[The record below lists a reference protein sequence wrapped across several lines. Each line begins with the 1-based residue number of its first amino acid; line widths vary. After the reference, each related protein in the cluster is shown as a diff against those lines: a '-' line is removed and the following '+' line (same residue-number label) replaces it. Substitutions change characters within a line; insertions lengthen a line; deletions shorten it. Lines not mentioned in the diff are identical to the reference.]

1 VTGGA
6 SGKGREIHM
15 LKELGITNFAIIDRL
30 DLALHDGLNVISGE
44 TGAGKSILIGA
55 IGLLLGER
63 ASSDLIRSD
72 EDAAV
77 VEAVFDIG
85 SFKSLKTK
93 LHDMGFRPGRE
104 LVVKRVVSRSGKN
117 RVYIDGNLATVA
129 MLGEI
134 SEALV
139 NICSQHEHQ
148 ALLNPDSHIDILD
161 EFGNLGKQ
169 RNGYSAL
176 FEEYQKLRAKRDDLA
191 ARNRNRAER
200 EEFLRFQVSEI
211 EKAALKPG
219 EDASLQEEK
228 KILANAA
235 KLTELAQQSYEI
247 LYGQEDPVLG
257 QVSRVTGHIRE
268 IRRIDPSFSVSD
280 EEMKSLAIQLEDAA
294 RGLRDYLGKIPSN
307 PARLEEI
314 DDRLEAIGRLKKKYG
329 GSIES
334 VLKTGQSLKAELEGL
349 SSAAEDI
356 KSLEQELG
364 KKKTDLLGQA
374 DKLSSERKRV
384 AAAMEK
390 AIEEEIHGLKMEK
403 ARFKVFFIESPLDEE
418 GSALFHSRGIDQLE
432 FYLSTNVGEKV
443 KPLNRIASGGEL
455 SRIVLAMK
463 KVLARADAVGTVIFD
478 EVDSGIGGATAEIVG
493 RKLRD
498 ISKHH
503 QVICITHLPQ
513 IASFGHTHYR
523 VAKSVSDGRTRT
535 EVKTLSDEERLEEI
549 TRMLGG
555 VEITDKTR
563 AAAREMLKAAN
574 KRD

>member
-1 VTGGA
+1 
-6 SGKGREIHM
+6 M

-30 DLALHDGLNVISGE
+30 NLAFHDGLNVISGE

-55 IGLLLGER
+55 IGLLLGDR

-72 EDAAV
+72 EDSAI
-77 VEAVFDIG
+77 VEAAFDIG
-85 SFKSLKTK
+85 PYKLLQTK
-93 LHDMGFRPGRE
+93 LNTMGFRPGRE

-148 ALLNPDSHIDILD
+148 VLLDPESHIDILD
-161 EFGNLGKQ
+161 EFGNLGAQ
-169 RNGYSAL
+169 RRAFAALHEGYQGLKARL
-176 FEEYQKLRAKRDDLA
+176 DDLA
-191 ARNRNRAER
+191 AKNRNRAER

-219 EDASLQEEK
+219 EDLSLQEEK
-228 KILANAA
+228 KILSNAV
-235 KLTELAQQSYEI
+235 KLAELARESYEI
-247 LYGQEDPVLG
+247 LYGKEESVLG
-257 QVSRVTGHIRE
+257 QLSRVTGHIRE
-268 IRRIDPSFSVSD
+268 IRRIDPNVKISD

-294 RGLRDYLGKIPSN
+294 RGLRDYLNKIPSD
-307 PARLEEI
+307 PSRLEEI
-314 DDRLEAIGRLKKKYG
+314 DDRLEVLGRLKKKYG

-334 VLKTGQSLKAELEGL
+334 VLKTGQSLKSELDGL
-349 SSAAEDI
+349 SNVAGEME
-356 KSLEQELG
+356 SLEQELNL
-364 KKKTDLLGQA
+364 KKASLQVLGGT
-374 DKLSSERKRV
+374 LSLERRRV
-384 AAAMEK
+384 AASMEK
-390 AIEEEIHGLKMEK
+390 AIEGEIHDLMMEK
-403 ARFKVFFIESPLDEE
+403 ARFQVSFKEPQLDDEKAPL
-418 GSALFHSRGIDQLE
+418 LHSRGVDHLE
-432 FYLSTNVGEKV
+432 FYLSTNVGEQL

-463 KVLARADAVGTVIFD
+463 KVLARAGSVGTVIFD

-498 ISKHH
+498 IARNH

-513 IASFGHTHYR
+513 IASFGQTHYR
-523 VAKSVSDGRTRT
+523 VVKSVNDGRTRT
-535 EVKTLSDEERLEEI
+535 DVRSLAEDERLEEI

-563 AAAREMLKAAN
+563 AAAKEMLKAARR
-574 KRD
+574 KD

>member
-1 VTGGA
+1 
-6 SGKGREIHM
+6 M

-30 DLALHDGLNVISGE
+30 NLALHDGLNVISGE

-85 SFKSLKTK
+85 AFKNLKAR
-93 LHDMGFRPGRE
+93 LQEMGFRPGRE

-117 RVYIDGNLATVA
+117 RVYVDGNLATVT

-148 ALLNPDSHIDILD
+148 VLLNPDSHIDILD

-169 RNGYSAL
+169 RSAYTAL
-176 FEEYQKLRAKRDDLA
+176 YDEFQRLKAKRDDLA
-191 ARNRNRAER
+191 AKNRNRADR
-200 EEFLRFQVSEI
+200 EEFLRFQVGEI
-211 EKAALKPG
+211 EKADLKPG

-228 KILANAA
+228 KILLNAA
-235 KLTELAQQSYEI
+235 KLTELVTESYEI
-247 LYGQEDPVLG
+247 LYGQEEPVLG
-257 QVSRVTGHIRE
+257 QLNRVTGHIRD
-268 IRRIDPSFSVSD
+268 IRRIDPNFNVSD
-280 EEMKSLAIQLEDAA
+280 EEMKSLSIQLEDAA

-314 DDRLEAIGRLKKKYG
+314 DDRLETIGRLKKKYG
-329 GSIES
+329 ASIES
-334 VLKTGQSLKAELEGL
+334 VLKTGETLKAELEGL
-349 SSAAEDI
+349 SSVAGDI
-356 KSLEQELG
+356 KLLEEELG
-364 KKKTDLLGQA
+364 KKKADLLERA
-374 DKLSSERKRV
+374 DKLSSERRRV
-384 AAAMEK
+384 ASAMEK
-390 AIEEEIHGLKMEK
+390 AIEGEIHDLMMEK
-403 ARFKVFFIESPLDEE
+403 ARFTVVFIEPALDDD
-418 GSALFHSRGIDQLE
+418 GSALLHSKGVDQLE
-432 FYLSTNVGEKV
+432 FYLSTNVGEQL

-463 KVLARADAVGTVIFD
+463 KVLARAGSVGTVIFD

-498 ISKHH
+498 ISRSH

-513 IASFGHTHYR
+513 IASFGSTHYQVIKR
-523 VAKSVSDGRTRT
+523 VSDGRTRT
-535 EVKTLSDEERLEEI
+535 EVKTLTEDERLEEI

-555 VEITDKTR
+555 VEISDKTR
-563 AAAREMLKAAN
+563 AAAKEMLKAARR
-574 KRD
+574 KE

>member
-1 VTGGA
+1 
-6 SGKGREIHM
+6 M

-72 EDAAV
+72 EDSAV
-77 VEAVFDIG
+77 VEAIFDIG
-85 SFKSLKTK
+85 PFKNLKTR
-93 LHDMGFRPGRE
+93 LHEMGFHPGRE

-117 RVYIDGNLATVA
+117 RVYVDGNLATVS

-148 ALLNPDSHIDILD
+148 VLLNPDSHIDILD
-161 EFGNLGKQ
+161 EFGNLAKQ
-169 RNGYSAL
+169 RSAYAAL
-176 FEEYQKLRAKRDDLA
+176 FEEYQRLKAKRDDLA
-191 ARNRNRAER
+191 AKNKNRADR

-211 EKAALKPG
+211 ERAALKPG

-235 KLTELAQQSYEI
+235 KLTELVSESYEI
-247 LYGQEDPVLG
+247 LYGQEEPVLG
-257 QVSRVTGHIRE
+257 QLNRVTGHIRD
-268 IRRIDPSFSVSD
+268 IRCIDPNFDVSD
-280 EEMKSLAIQLEDAA
+280 EEMKSLAIQLEDVA

-314 DDRLEAIGRLKKKYG
+314 EDRLEAIGRLKKKYG
-329 GSIES
+329 ASIEI
-334 VLKTGQSLKAELEGL
+334 VLKMGEALKTELEGL
-349 SSAAEDI
+349 SNVAGDI
-356 KSLEQELG
+356 KILDEGLG
-364 KKKTDLLGQA
+364 KKKAELLERA
-374 DKLSSERKRV
+374 DKLSTQRKRV
-384 AAAMEK
+384 ASAMEK
-390 AIEEEIHGLKMEK
+390 AIEDEIHDLMMEK
-403 ARFKVFFIESPLDEE
+403 ARFKVVFIDPALDDE
-418 GSALFHSRGIDQLE
+418 GSAFFHSKGVDQLE
-432 FYLSTNVGEKV
+432 FYLSTNVGEQL

-463 KVLARADAVGTVIFD
+463 KVLARAGSVGTVIFD
-478 EVDSGIGGATAEIVG
+478 EVDSGIGGAMAEIVG

-498 ISKHH
+498 IARSH

-513 IASFGHTHYR
+513 IASFGGTHYQVMKR
-523 VAKSVSDGRTRT
+523 VADGRTRT
-535 EVKTLSDEERLEEI
+535 EVKALTEDERLEEI

-555 VEITDKTR
+555 VEISDKTR
-563 AAAREMLKAAN
+563 AAAKEMLKAA
-574 KRD
+574 KK

>member
-1 VTGGA
+1 
-6 SGKGREIHM
+6 M

-30 DLALHDGLNVISGE
+30 NLAFHDGLNVISGE

-55 IGLLLGER
+55 IGLLLGDR

-72 EDAAV
+72 EDSAI
-77 VEAVFDIG
+77 VEAAFDIG
-85 SFKSLKTK
+85 PYKLLQTK
-93 LHDMGFRPGRE
+93 LNAMGFRPGRE

-148 ALLNPDSHIDILD
+148 ALLDPESHIDILD
-161 EFGNLGKQ
+161 EFGNLGAQ
-169 RNGYSAL
+169 RRAFASLYEGYQGL
-176 FEEYQKLRAKRDDLA
+176 KAKRDDLA
-191 ARNRNRAER
+191 AKNRNRAER

-211 EKAALKPG
+211 EKAAPRPG
-219 EDASLQEEK
+219 EDLSLQEEK
-228 KILANAA
+228 KILSNAV
-235 KLTELAQQSYEI
+235 KLAELARESYEI
-247 LYGQEDPVLG
+247 LYGKEESVLG
-257 QVSRVTGHIRE
+257 QLSRVTGHIRE
-268 IRRIDPSFSVSD
+268 IRRIDPNVKISD

-294 RGLRDYLGKIPSN
+294 RGLRDYLNKIPSD
-307 PARLEEI
+307 PSRLEEI
-314 DDRLEAIGRLKKKYG
+314 DDRLEVLGRLKKKYG

-334 VLKTGQSLKAELEGL
+334 VLKTGQSLKSELDGL
-349 SSAAEDI
+349 SNVAGEME
-356 KSLEQELG
+356 SLEQELNL
-364 KKKTDLLGQA
+364 KKASLQVLGGT
-374 DKLSSERKRV
+374 LSLERRRV
-384 AAAMEK
+384 AASMEK
-390 AIEEEIHGLKMEK
+390 AIEGEIHDLMMEK
-403 ARFKVFFIESPLDEE
+403 ARFQVSFKEPQLDDEKAPL
-418 GSALFHSRGIDQLE
+418 LHSRGVDHLE
-432 FYLSTNVGEKV
+432 FYLSTNVGEQL

-463 KVLARADAVGTVIFD
+463 KVLARAGSVGTVIFD

-498 ISKHH
+498 IARNH

-513 IASFGHTHYR
+513 IASFGQTHYR
-523 VAKSVSDGRTRT
+523 VVKSVNDGRTRT
-535 EVKTLSDEERLEEI
+535 DVRSLAEDERLEEI

-563 AAAREMLKAAN
+563 AAAKEMLKAARR
-574 KRD
+574 KD

>member
-1 VTGGA
+1 
-6 SGKGREIHM
+6 M

-30 DLALHDGLNVISGE
+30 NLALHDGLNVISGE

-77 VEAVFDIG
+77 VEAIFDIAA
-85 SFKSLKTK
+85 FKNLKAR
-93 LHDMGFRPGRE
+93 LQEMGFRPGRE

-117 RVYIDGNLATVA
+117 RVYVDGNLATVA

-148 ALLNPDSHIDILD
+148 VLLNPDNHIDILD

-169 RNGYSAL
+169 RGTYAAL
-176 FEEYQKLRAKRDDLA
+176 YEEYLRLKAKRDDLA
-191 ARNRNRAER
+191 AKNRNRADR
-200 EEFLRFQVSEI
+200 EEFLRFQVNEI
-211 EKAALKPG
+211 GKAALKPG

-235 KLTELAQQSYEI
+235 KLTELAHESYEI
-247 LYGQEDPVLG
+247 LYGQEEPVLG
-257 QVSRVTGHIRE
+257 QLNRVTGHIRE
-268 IRRIDPSFSVSD
+268 IHRIDPNFTVSD

-307 PARLEEI
+307 PAKLEEI
-314 DDRLEAIGRLKKKYG
+314 DDRLESIGRLKKKYG

-334 VLKTGQSLKAELEGL
+334 VLKTSEDLKTELEGL
-349 SSAAEDI
+349 SNVAGDI
-356 KSLEQELG
+356 KVLEEELG
-364 KKKTDLLGQA
+364 KKKADLLDKAG
-374 DKLSSERKRV
+374 KLSSERNRV
-384 AAAMEK
+384 AGTMEK
-390 AIEEEIHGLKMEK
+390 AIEEEIHDLMMEK
-403 ARFKVFFIESPLDEE
+403 ARFKVVFIEPALDDE
-418 GSALFHSRGIDQLE
+418 GSALFHSKGVDQLE
-432 FYLSTNVGEKV
+432 FYLSTNVGEQL

-463 KVLARADAVGTVIFD
+463 KVLARAGSVGTVIFD

-498 ISKHH
+498 IARNH

-513 IASFGHTHYR
+513 IASFGGTHYQVIKR
-523 VAKSVSDGRTRT
+523 VSDGRTRT
-535 EVKTLSDEERLEEI
+535 EVKTLTEDERLEEI

-555 VEITDKTR
+555 VEISDKTR
-563 AAAREMLKAAN
+563 AAAKEMLKAA
-574 KRD
+574 KK

>member
-1 VTGGA
+1 
-6 SGKGREIHM
+6 M

-30 DLALHDGLNVISGE
+30 NLAFHDGLNVISGE

-77 VEAVFDIG
+77 VEAAFDIG
-85 SFKSLKTK
+85 PHKLLKAK
-93 LHDMGFRPGRE
+93 LHGMGFRPGRE

-148 ALLNPDSHIDILD
+148 VLLDPESHIDILD
-161 EFGNLGKQ
+161 EFGSLGPQ
-169 RNGYSAL
+169 RSAFTTL
-176 FEEYQKLRAKRDDLA
+176 YEEHQGLKARLDELA
-191 ARNRNRAER
+191 AKNRSRAER

-219 EDASLQEEK
+219 EDVSLQEEK
-228 KILANAA
+228 KILSNAA
-235 KLTELAQQSYEI
+235 KLTELARESHEI
-247 LYGQEDPVLG
+247 LYGQEESVLG
-257 QVSRVTGHIRE
+257 KMSRVTGLIRE
-268 IRRIDPSFSVSD
+268 IRRIDPNVNVSD
-280 EEMKSLAIQLEDAA
+280 EEVKSVAIQLEDAA
-294 RGLRDYLGKIPSN
+294 RVLRDYLNKISSD

-314 DDRLEAIGRLKKKYG
+314 DDRLDVIGRLKKKYG
-329 GSIES
+329 GSLES
-334 VLKTGQSLKAELEGL
+334 IMKTGTTLKAELEGL
-349 SSAAEDI
+349 SSAAEDLE
-356 KSLEQELG
+356 SLGRELKVKKASLQELG
-364 KKKTDLLGQA
+364 GNLTV
-374 DKLSSERKRV
+374 ERRRV
-384 AAAMEK
+384 ASSMEK
-390 AIEEEIHGLKMEK
+390 AIEAEIHDLHMEK
-403 ARFKVFFIESPLDEE
+403 ARFKVSFKEPQLDDENTP
-418 GSALFHSRGIDQLE
+418 LFHSRGVDHLE
-432 FYLSTNVGEKV
+432 FYLSTNVGEQL

-463 KVLARADAVGTVIFD
+463 KVLARAGSVGTVVFD

-498 ISKHH
+498 IARNH

-513 IASFGHTHYR
+513 IASFGATHYQ
-523 VAKSVSDGRTRT
+523 VVKSVTDGRTRT
-535 EVKTLSDEERLEEI
+535 EVRTLAEDERLEEI

-563 AAAREMLKAAN
+563 AAAKEMLKAA
-574 KRD
+574 KRRD

>member
-1 VTGGA
+1 
-6 SGKGREIHM
+6 M

-30 DLALHDGLNVISGE
+30 NLAFHDGLNVISGE

-55 IGLLLGER
+55 IGLLLGDR

-72 EDAAV
+72 EDSAI
-77 VEAVFDIG
+77 VEAAFDIG
-85 SFKSLKTK
+85 PYKLLQTK
-93 LHDMGFRPGRE
+93 LNAMGFRPGRE

-148 ALLNPDSHIDILD
+148 ALLDPESHIDILD
-161 EFGNLGKQ
+161 EFGNLGAQ
-169 RNGYSAL
+169 RRAFAALHEGYQAL
-176 FEEYQKLRAKRDDLA
+176 KARLDDLA
-191 ARNRNRAER
+191 AKNRNRAER

-211 EKAALKPG
+211 EKAAPRPG
-219 EDASLQEEK
+219 EDLSLQEEK
-228 KILANAA
+228 KILSNAV
-235 KLTELAQQSYEI
+235 KLAELARESYEI
-247 LYGQEDPVLG
+247 LYGKEESVLG
-257 QVSRVTGHIRE
+257 QLSRVTGHIRE
-268 IRRIDPSFSVSD
+268 IRRIDPNVKISD

-294 RGLRDYLGKIPSN
+294 RGLRDYLNKIPSD
-307 PARLEEI
+307 PSRLEEI
-314 DDRLEAIGRLKKKYG
+314 DDRLEVLGRLKKKYG

-334 VLKTGQSLKAELEGL
+334 VLKTGQSLKSELDGL
-349 SSAAEDI
+349 SNVAGEME
-356 KSLEQELG
+356 SLEQELNL
-364 KKKTDLLGQA
+364 KKASLQVLGGT
-374 DKLSSERKRV
+374 LSLERRRV
-384 AAAMEK
+384 AASMEK
-390 AIEEEIHGLKMEK
+390 AIEGEIHDLMMEK
-403 ARFKVFFIESPLDEE
+403 ARFQVSFKEPQLDDEKAPL
-418 GSALFHSRGIDQLE
+418 LHSRGVDHLE
-432 FYLSTNVGEKV
+432 FYLSTNVGEQL

-463 KVLARADAVGTVIFD
+463 KVLARAGSVGTVIFD

-498 ISKHH
+498 IARNH

-513 IASFGHTHYR
+513 IASFGQTHYR
-523 VAKSVSDGRTRT
+523 VVKSVNDGRTRT
-535 EVKTLSDEERLEEI
+535 DVRSLAEDERLEEI

-563 AAAREMLKAAN
+563 AAAKEMLKAARR
-574 KRD
+574 KD

>member
-1 VTGGA
+1 
-6 SGKGREIHM
+6 M

-30 DLALHDGLNVISGE
+30 NLAFHDGLNVISGE

-72 EDAAV
+72 EDAAI
-77 VEAVFDIG
+77 VEAAFDIG
-85 SFKSLKTK
+85 PHKLLRTK
-93 LHDMGFRPGRE
+93 LHAMGFRPGRE

-148 ALLNPDSHIDILD
+148 VLLNPDSHIDILD

-169 RNGYSAL
+169 RVAYMAL
-176 FEEYQKLRAKRDDLA
+176 YEDYLRLKAKRDDLA
-191 ARNRNRAER
+191 AKNRNRADR
-200 EEFLRFQVSEI
+200 EEFLRFQVNEI
-211 EKAALKPG
+211 GKAALKPG

-235 KLTELAQQSYEI
+235 KLTELAHASYEI
-247 LYGQEDPVLG
+247 LYGQEEPVLG
-257 QVSRVTGHIRE
+257 QLNRVTSHIRE
-268 IRRIDPSFSVSD
+268 IRRIDPNFTVSD

-294 RGLRDYLGKIPSN
+294 MGLRDYLGKIPSN
-307 PARLEEI
+307 PAKLEEI
-314 DDRLEAIGRLKKKYG
+314 DDRLESIGRLKKKYG

-334 VLKTGQSLKAELEGL
+334 VLKTGEDLKTEMESLSNVAG
-349 SSAAEDI
+349 DI
-356 KSLEQELG
+356 KVLEEELG
-364 KKKTDLLGQA
+364 KKKADLLEKA
-374 DKLSSERKRV
+374 DTLSSERNRV
-384 AAAMEK
+384 AGTMEK
-390 AIEEEIHGLKMEK
+390 AIEEEIHDLMMEK
-403 ARFKVFFIESPLDEE
+403 ARFKVVFIEPALDDD
-418 GSALFHSRGIDQLE
+418 GTALFHSKGVDQLE
-432 FYLSTNVGEKV
+432 FYLSTNVGEQL

-463 KVLARADAVGTVIFD
+463 KVLARAGSVGTVIFD

-498 ISKHH
+498 IARNH

-513 IASFGHTHYR
+513 IASFGGTHYQVIKR
-523 VAKSVSDGRTRT
+523 VSDGRTRT
-535 EVKTLSDEERLEEI
+535 EVKTLTEDERLEEI

-555 VEITDKTR
+555 VEISDKTR
-563 AAAREMLKAAN
+563 AAAKEMLKAA
-574 KRD
+574 KK

>member
-1 VTGGA
+1 
-6 SGKGREIHM
+6 M

-30 DLALHDGLNVISGE
+30 NLAFHDGLNVISGE

-55 IGLLLGER
+55 IGLLLGDR

-72 EDAAV
+72 EDSAI
-77 VEAVFDIG
+77 VEAAFDIG
-85 SFKSLKTK
+85 PYKLLQTK
-93 LHDMGFRPGRE
+93 LNAMGFRPGRE

-148 ALLNPDSHIDILD
+148 ALLDPESHIDILD
-161 EFGNLGKQ
+161 EFGNLGAQ
-169 RNGYSAL
+169 RRAFAALYEGYQGLKARL
-176 FEEYQKLRAKRDDLA
+176 DDLA
-191 ARNRNRAER
+191 AKNRNRAER
-200 EEFLRFQVSEI
+200 EEFLRFRVSEI

-219 EDASLQEEK
+219 EDLSLQEEK
-228 KILANAA
+228 KILSNAV
-235 KLTELAQQSYEI
+235 KLTELARESYEI
-247 LYGQEDPVLG
+247 LYGKEESVLG
-257 QVSRVTGHIRE
+257 QLSRVTGHIRE
-268 IRRIDPSFSVSD
+268 IRRIDPNVKISD

-294 RGLRDYLGKIPSN
+294 RGLRDYLNKIPSD
-307 PARLEEI
+307 PSRLEEI
-314 DDRLEAIGRLKKKYG
+314 DDRLEVLGRLKKKHG

-334 VLKTGQSLKAELEGL
+334 VLKTGQSLKSELDGL
-349 SSAAEDI
+349 SNVAGEMEN
-356 KSLEQELG
+356 LEQELNL
-364 KKKTDLLGQA
+364 KKASLQELGGT
-374 DKLSSERKRV
+374 LSVERRRV
-384 AAAMEK
+384 AASMEK
-390 AIEEEIHGLKMEK
+390 AIEGEIHDLMMEK
-403 ARFKVFFIESPLDEE
+403 ARFQVSFKEPQLDDEKAPL
-418 GSALFHSRGIDQLE
+418 LHSRGVDHLE
-432 FYLSTNVGEKV
+432 FYLSTNVGEQL

-463 KVLARADAVGTVIFD
+463 KVLARAGSVGTVIFD

-498 ISKHH
+498 IARNH

-513 IASFGHTHYR
+513 IASFGQTHYR
-523 VAKSVSDGRTRT
+523 VVKTVSDGRTRT
-535 EVKTLSDEERLEEI
+535 DVSPLAENERLEEI

-563 AAAREMLKAAN
+563 AAAKEMLKAA
-574 KRD
+574 KRRD

>member
-1 VTGGA
+1 
-6 SGKGREIHM
+6 M

-30 DLALHDGLNVISGE
+30 GLAFHEGLNVVSGE

-55 IGLLLGER
+55 IGLLLGDR
-63 ASSDLIRSD
+63 ASTDLIRSE

-85 SFKSLKTK
+85 ASPDLKER
-93 LHDMGFRPGRE
+93 LLAMGFHPGRE
-104 LVVKRVVSRSGKN
+104 IVVKRVVSRSGKN

-148 ALLNPDSHIDILD
+148 VLLDPESHIDILD
-161 EFGNLGKQ
+161 EFGNLGTQ
-169 RNGYSAL
+169 RGRFTAL
-176 FEEYQKLRAKRDDLA
+176 YDEYQKLRAKRDDLA
-191 ARNRNRAER
+191 AKNRNRAER
-200 EEFLRFQVSEI
+200 EEFLRFQVGEI
-211 EKAALKPG
+211 ERVALKPG
-219 EDASLQEEK
+219 EDAALLEEK
-228 KILANAA
+228 KILSNAV
-235 KLTELAQQSYEI
+235 KLTELARDSWET
-247 LYGQEDPVLG
+247 LYGSEESVLG
-257 QVSRVTGHIRE
+257 ALSRVTGHIRD
-268 IRRIDPSFSVSD
+268 IRRIDPNFAVTED
-280 EEMKSLAIQLEDAA
+280 EMKSLAIQLEDAA
-294 RGLRDYLGKIPSN
+294 RGLRDYLGKIPSD

-314 DDRLEAIGRLKKKYG
+314 DDRLEAIGRLKKKHG

-334 VLKTGQSLKAELEGL
+334 ILKTGQSLKEELQGL
-349 SSAAEDI
+349 ATAAEDI
-356 KSLEQELG
+356 EALQQELS
-364 KKKTDLLGQA
+364 KRRTVLREQA
-374 DKLSSERKRV
+374 RTLSAERQRV
-384 AAAMEK
+384 AASMEK
-390 AIEEEIHGLKMEK
+390 AIEAEIHALKMEK
-403 ARFKVFFIESPLDEE
+403 AQFSVRFPEAAPDEE
-418 GSALFHSRGIDQLE
+418 GSVSLNPKGIDQPE
-432 FYLSTNVGEKV
+432 FHLSTNVGEPL

-463 KVLARADAVGTVIFD
+463 KVLAKAGSVGTVIFD

-513 IASFGHTHYR
+513 IASFGQSHYQVTKR
-523 VAKSVSDGRTRT
+523 VSDGRTRT
-535 EVKTLSDEERLEEI
+535 DVRQLSEDERVEEI

-563 AAAREMLKAAN
+563 AAAREMLKAA
-574 KRD
+574 KK

>member
-1 VTGGA
+1 
-6 SGKGREIHM
+6 M

-30 DLALHDGLNVISGE
+30 NLSLHDGLNVISGE

-72 EDAAV
+72 EDSAV

-85 SFKSLKTK
+85 VFKNLKAR
-93 LHDMGFRPGRE
+93 LQEMGFRPGRE

-117 RVYIDGNLATVA
+117 RVYVDGNLATGA

-148 ALLNPDSHIDILD
+148 VLLNPDSHIDILD

-169 RNGYSAL
+169 QGAYTAL
-176 FEEYQKLRAKRDDLA
+176 HEEYLRLKAKRDDLA
-191 ARNRNRAER
+191 AKNRNRADR

-211 EKAALKPG
+211 GKAALKPG

-228 KILANAA
+228 KVLSNAA
-235 KLTELAQQSYEI
+235 KLTELAHESYEI
-247 LYGQEDPVLG
+247 LYGQEEPVLG
-257 QVSRVTGHIRE
+257 QLNRVTGHIRE
-268 IRRIDPSFSVSD
+268 IRRIDPNFTVSD
-280 EEMKSLAIQLEDAA
+280 EELKSLAIQLEDAA

-307 PARLEEI
+307 PAKLEEI
-314 DDRLEAIGRLKKKYG
+314 DDRLELIGKLKKKYG
-329 GSIES
+329 GSVES
-334 VLKTGQSLKAELEGL
+334 VLKAGEDLKAELEGL
-349 SSAAEDI
+349 SSAAGEI
-356 KSLEQELG
+356 KILEEELE
-364 KKKTDLLGQA
+364 KKKADLLEKAGM
-374 DKLSSERKRV
+374 LSSERRRV
-384 AAAMEK
+384 AETMEK
-390 AIEEEIHGLKMEK
+390 SIEKEIHDLMMEK
-403 ARFKVFFIESPLDEE
+403 ARFKVVFIEPALDDD
-418 GSALFHSRGIDQLE
+418 GSALFHSKGIDQLE
-432 FYLSTNVGEKV
+432 FYLSTNVGEQL
-443 KPLNRIASGGEL
+443 KPLNRIASGGAL

-463 KVLARADAVGTVIFD
+463 KVLARAGSVGTVIFD

-498 ISKHH
+498 IARNH

-513 IASFGHTHYR
+513 IASFGGTHYQVIKR
-523 VAKSVSDGRTRT
+523 VSDGRTRT
-535 EVKTLSDEERLEEI
+535 EVKTLTEDERLEEI

-555 VEITDKTR
+555 VEISDKTR
-563 AAAREMLKAAN
+563 AAAKEMLKAARR
-574 KRD
+574 KD

>member
-1 VTGGA
+1 
-6 SGKGREIHM
+6 M

-30 DLALHDGLNVISGE
+30 NLAFHDGLNVISGE

-55 IGLLLGER
+55 IGLLLGDR

-72 EDAAV
+72 EDSAI
-77 VEAVFDIG
+77 VEAAFDIG
-85 SFKSLKTK
+85 PYKLLQTK
-93 LHDMGFRPGRE
+93 LNAMGFRPGRE

-148 ALLNPDSHIDILD
+148 ALLDPESHIDILD
-161 EFGNLGKQ
+161 EFGNLGAQ
-169 RNGYSAL
+169 RRAFAALYEGYQGLKARL
-176 FEEYQKLRAKRDDLA
+176 DDLA
-191 ARNRNRAER
+191 AKNRNRAER

-219 EDASLQEEK
+219 EDLSLQEEK
-228 KILANAA
+228 KILSNAV
-235 KLTELAQQSYEI
+235 KLTELARESYEI
-247 LYGQEDPVLG
+247 LYGKEESVLG
-257 QVSRVTGHIRE
+257 QLSRVTGHIRE
-268 IRRIDPSFSVSD
+268 IRRIDPNVKISD

-294 RGLRDYLGKIPSN
+294 RGLRDYLNKIPSD
-307 PARLEEI
+307 PSRLEEI
-314 DDRLEAIGRLKKKYG
+314 DDRLEVLGRLKKKHG
-329 GSIES
+329 GSIEN
-334 VLKTGQSLKAELEGL
+334 VLKTGQSLKSELDGL
-349 SSAAEDI
+349 SNVAGEMEN
-356 KSLEQELG
+356 LEQELNL
-364 KKKTDLLGQA
+364 KKASLQELGGT
-374 DKLSSERKRV
+374 LSVERRRV
-384 AAAMEK
+384 AASMEK
-390 AIEEEIHGLKMEK
+390 AIEGEIHDLMMEK
-403 ARFKVFFIESPLDEE
+403 ARFQVSFKEPQLDDEKAPL
-418 GSALFHSRGIDQLE
+418 LHSRGVDHLE
-432 FYLSTNVGEKV
+432 FYLSTNVGEQL

-463 KVLARADAVGTVIFD
+463 KVLARAGSVGTVIFD

-498 ISKHH
+498 IARNH

-513 IASFGHTHYR
+513 IASFGQTHYR
-523 VAKSVSDGRTRT
+523 VVKTVSDGRTRT
-535 EVKTLSDEERLEEI
+535 DVSPLAENERLEEI

-563 AAAREMLKAAN
+563 AAAKEMLKAA
-574 KRD
+574 KRRD

>member
-1 VTGGA
+1 
-6 SGKGREIHM
+6 M

-30 DLALHDGLNVISGE
+30 SLVFHDGLNVVSGE

-55 IGLLLGER
+55 IGLLLGDR
-63 ASSDLIRSD
+63 ASTDLIRSE

-85 SFKSLKTK
+85 ASRDLQAR
-93 LHDMGFRPGRE
+93 LLEMGFHPGRE
-104 LVVKRVVSRSGKN
+104 IVVKRVVSRSGKN

-148 ALLNPDSHIDILD
+148 VLLDPESHIDILD
-161 EFGNLGKQ
+161 EFGNLGTQ
-169 RNGYSAL
+169 RGRFSAL
-176 FEEYQKLRAKRDDLA
+176 YDEYQKLRAKRDDLA
-191 ARNRNRAER
+191 AKNRNRAER
-200 EEFLRFQVSEI
+200 EEFLRFQVGEI
-211 EKAALKPG
+211 ERAALKPG
-219 EDASLQEEK
+219 EDAALLEEK
-228 KILANAA
+228 KILSNAV
-235 KLTELAQQSYEI
+235 KLTELARDSWEA
-247 LYGQEDPVLG
+247 LYGSEESVLG
-257 QVSRVTGHIRE
+257 ALSRVTGHIRE
-268 IRRIDPSFSVSD
+268 IRRIDPNFAVSED
-280 EEMKSLAIQLEDAA
+280 EMKSLAIQLEDTA
-294 RGLRDYLGKIPSN
+294 RGLRDYLGKIPSD

-314 DDRLEAIGRLKKKYG
+314 DDRLEAIGRLKKKHG

-334 VLKTGQSLKAELEGL
+334 ILRTGKTLKEELEGL
-349 SSAAEDI
+349 ASAAEDI
-356 KSLEQELG
+356 EALQEALSKRRAVMREQA
-364 KKKTDLLGQA
+364 QA
-374 DKLSSERKRV
+374 LSAERRRV

-390 AIEEEIHGLKMEK
+390 AIEAEIHALKMEK
-403 ARFKVFFIESPLDEE
+403 AQFSVRFPESAPDED
-418 GSALFHSRGIDQLE
+418 GSAALNPKGIDQPE
-432 FYLSTNVGEKV
+432 FHLSTNVGEPL

-463 KVLARADAVGTVIFD
+463 KVLAKAGSVGTVIFD

-513 IASFGHTHYR
+513 IASFGLTHFQVTKR
-523 VAKSVSDGRTRT
+523 VSDGRTRT
-535 EVKTLSDEERLEEI
+535 DVRQLSEDERVEEI

-563 AAAREMLKAAN
+563 AAAREMLKAA
-574 KRD
+574 KK